1 MKYKEKK
8 CMNKKKSEN
17 NWAFMCVR
25 CAARIEKGGCFMEL
39 EVYRRYSQMA
49 RGLEK
54 AELVF
59 KNGRVFSSG
68 TGEFIDGD
76 VAVSDGIVIGVGTY
90 EGETEIDLDGKVI
103 CPGFIDSHLHLE
115 STLVTPGELVRQAA
129 QCGTTTFIV
138 DPHESANVSGT
149 DGIDYILDQTEEAPA
164 NVYVMMPSCVPA
176 THVDDN
182 GCLLTAGKMK
192 GYLDHPRIL
201 GLGEVMDA
209 PSVINGSIAM
219 HEKLHLFRDRVKDG
233 HAPFL
238 APGDLAAYVLGGIDT
253 DHECVD
259 YEYAMAEARNGMQV
273 LIREGSA
280 ARNLDAIV
288 KGIVEHHTDTSGFC
302 FCTDD
307 KHIEEI
313 RKEGHI
319 NYNVKR
325 AVQLGLP
332 VEKALQMAT
341 IQPARCY
348 GLYQLGMIA
357 PGRQADFVILDNVTD
372 LNVVDVYHCGKKI
385 IKDEKMEVKPCPP
398 HLKNTVH
405 VSGFSEE
412 RLKLKHSG
420 EKAHVIQMLEK
431 QIVTKHII
439 EEVPCAEKD
448 GEKYFESNEEYQ
460 KIAVIERHK
469 NTGKM
474 GVGIVKGYGI
484 HGGAIASSVSHD
496 SHNIIV
502 VGDNDHDMALAVK
515 EMMRTQGGYT
525 LVCDGEIYATLPLP
539 VMGLM
544 SDAGY
549 ENVNEALAKMI
560 PKAHEMGVKDGFD
573 PFITLSFMALPVI
586 PEIRITPRGIYLVN
600 EDRMLRTPFS

>member
-1 MKYKEKK
+1 
-8 CMNKKKSEN
+8 
-17 NWAFMCVR
+17 
-25 CAARIEKGGCFMEL
+25 MEL
-39 EVYRRYSQMA
+39 EVYRKYSQMA

-68 TGEFIDGD
+68 TGEFIEGD
-76 VAVSDGIVIGVGTY
+76 VAVADGIVIGVGTY

-149 DGIDYILDQTEEAPA
+149 DGIDYILDQTEDAPA

-182 GCLLTAGKMK
+182 GCTLTAGKMK

-219 HEKLHLFRDRVKDG
+219 HEKLRLFQDRVKDG

-288 KGIVEHHTDTSGFC
+288 KGIVEHHTDTSSFC

-372 LNVVDVYHCGKKI
+372 LNVVDVYHCGKRVI
-385 IKDEKMEVKPCPP
+385 RDEKVEVKPCPP

-412 RLKLKHSG
+412 RLKLKHPG
-420 EKAHVIQMLEK
+420 GKAHVIQMLEK
-431 QIVTKHII
+431 QIVTSDVV
-439 EEVPCAEKD
+439 EEVPWKVLD
-448 GEKYFESNEEYQ
+448 GEKYFVPDGEYQ

-484 HGGAIASSVSHD
+484 RGGAIASSVSHD

-502 VGDNDHDMALAVK
+502 VGDNDRDMALAVK

-525 LVCDGEIYATLPLP
+525 LVRDCEIYGTLPLP

-549 ENVNEALAKMI
+549 ESVNEALAKMI

-586 PEIRITPRGIYLVN
+586 PEIRITPRGIYLVK
-600 EDRMLRTPFS
+600 EDRMLRTPFC

>member
-1 MKYKEKK
+1 
-8 CMNKKKSEN
+8 MNV
-17 NWAFMCVR
+17 WRRRAFKGV
-25 CAARIEKGGCFMEL
+25 KGGFFMEL
-39 EVYRRYSQMA
+39 EMYRRYSQMA
-49 RGLEK
+49 RGIEK

-68 TGEFIDGD
+68 TGEFIDGN
-76 VAVSDGIVIGVGTY
+76 VAVADGIVIGVGTY
-90 EGETEIDLDGKVI
+90 EGETEIDLEGKVI

-149 DGIDYILDQTEEAPA
+149 DGIDYILDQTEDAPA

-182 GCLLTAGKMK
+182 GCILTAGKMK
-192 GYLDHPRIL
+192 GYLEHPRIL

-209 PSVINGSIAM
+209 PSVINGSVAM
-219 HEKLHLFRDRVKDG
+219 HEKLQLFQDRVKDG

-348 GLYQLGMIA
+348 GLYRLGMIA

-385 IKDEKMEVKPCPP
+385 IKDEKAELKPCPP
-398 HLKNTVH
+398 YLKNTVH

-412 RLKLKHSG
+412 RLKLKHPG
-420 EKAHVIQMLEK
+420 TKARVIQMLEK
-431 QIVTKHII
+431 QIVTKDVL
-439 EEVPCAEKD
+439 EEVPWIESD
-448 GEKYFESNEEYQ
+448 GEKYFAPDGEYQ

-469 NTGKM
+469 STGKT
-474 GVGIVKGYGI
+474 GVGIVSGFGI
-484 HGGAIASSVSHD
+484 QKGAIASSVSHD

-502 VGDNDHDMALAVK
+502 IGDNDEDMVLAVQ
-515 EMMRTQGGYT
+515 ELIRTQGGYT
-525 LVCDGEIYATLPLP
+525 IVADHKIFDTLELP

-549 ENVNEALAKMI
+549 QYNNHKLKNMI
-560 PKAHEMGVKDGFD
+560 NKAHEMGVGRGID

-586 PEIRITPRGIYLVN
+586 PEVRITPRGVYDVLGG
-600 EDRMLRTPFS
+600 EFCSY

>member
-1 MKYKEKK
+1 MNLEKYQQY
-8 CMNKKKSEN
+8 S
-17 NWAFMCVR
+17 
-25 CAARIEKGGCFMEL
+25 RI
-39 EVYRRYSQMA
+39 A

-54 AELVF
+54 ADLVL
-59 KNGRVFSSG
+59 KDARIVNVF
-68 TGEFIDGD
+68 TEEIIRGD
-76 VAVSDGIVIGVGTY
+76 IAIQDGIIAGIGSFHGK
-90 EGETEIDLDGKVI
+90 EERDLAGRYV

-115 STLVTPGELVRQAA
+115 STLVTPAELVTVASRH
-129 QCGTTTFIV
+129 GTTTFIV
-138 DPHESANVSGT
+138 DPHESANVSGLA
-149 DGIDYILDQTEEAPA
+149 GIDYILDQTEDVKA

-182 GCLLTAGKMK
+182 GCILTAGKMK
-192 GYLDHPRIL
+192 GYLEHPRIL

-209 PSVINGSIAM
+209 PSVINGSVAM
-219 HEKLHLFRDRVKDG
+219 HEKLQLFQDRVKDG

-348 GLYQLGMIA
+348 GLYRLGMIA
-357 PGRQADFVILDNVTD
+357 PGRQADFVILDNVAD

-385 IKDEKMEVKPCPP
+385 IKDEKAELKPCPP
-398 HLKNTVH
+398 YLKNTVH

-412 RLKLKHSG
+412 RLKLKHPG
-420 EKAHVIQMLEK
+420 TKARVIQMLEK
-431 QIVTKHII
+431 QIVTRDVL
-439 EEVPCAEKD
+439 EEVPWIESD
-448 GEKYFESNEEYQ
+448 GEKYFAPDGEYQ

-474 GVGIVKGYGI
+474 GVGIIKGYGI
-484 HGGAIASSVSHD
+484 RGGAIASSVSHD

-502 VGDNDHDMALAVK
+502 VGDNDRDMAIAVK

-525 LVCDGEIYATLPLP
+525 LVCNGEIYGTLPLP

-549 ENVNEALAKMI
+549 ESVNEALAKMI
-560 PKAHEMGVKDGFD
+560 PKAHEMGVKEGFD

>member
-1 MKYKEKK
+1 
-8 CMNKKKSEN
+8 
-17 NWAFMCVR
+17 
-25 CAARIEKGGCFMEL
+25 MEL
-39 EVYRRYSQMA
+39 EVYRKYSQMA

-68 TGEFIDGD
+68 TGEFIEGD
-76 VAVSDGIVIGVGTY
+76 VAVADGIVIGVGTY

-103 CPGFIDSHLHLE
+103 CPGFNDSHLHLE

-149 DGIDYILDQTEEAPA
+149 DGIDYILDQTEDAPA

-182 GCLLTAGKMK
+182 GCTLTAGKMK

-219 HEKLHLFRDRVKDG
+219 HEKLRLFQDRVKDG

-288 KGIVEHHTDTSGFC
+288 KGIVEHHTDTSSFC

-372 LNVVDVYHCGKKI
+372 LNVVDVYHCGKRVI
-385 IKDEKMEVKPCPP
+385 RDEKVEVKPCPP

-412 RLKLKHSG
+412 RLKLKHPG
-420 EKAHVIQMLEK
+420 GKAHVIQMLEK
-431 QIVTKHII
+431 QIVTSDVV
-439 EEVPCAEKD
+439 EEVPWKVLD
-448 GEKYFESNEEYQ
+448 GEKYFVPDGEYQ

-484 HGGAIASSVSHD
+484 RGGAIASSVSHD

-502 VGDNDHDMALAVK
+502 VGDNDRDMALAVK

-525 LVCDGEIYATLPLP
+525 LVRDGEIYGTLPLP

-549 ENVNEALAKMI
+549 ESVNEALAKMI
-560 PKAHEMGVKDGFD
+560 PKAYEMGVKDGFD

-586 PEIRITPRGIYLVN
+586 PEIRITPRGIYLVK
-600 EDRMLRTPFS
+600 EDRMLRTPFC

>member
-1 MKYKEKK
+1 
-8 CMNKKKSEN
+8 
-17 NWAFMCVR
+17 
-25 CAARIEKGGCFMEL
+25 MEL

-76 VAVSDGIVIGVGTY
+76 VAVADGIVIGVGTY

-138 DPHESANVSGT
+138 DPHESANVLGT
-149 DGIDYILDQTEEAPA
+149 DGIDYILDQTEDAPA

-219 HEKLHLFRDRVKDG
+219 HEKLHLFRDKVKDG

-280 ARNLDAIV
+280 ARNLDVIV

-385 IKDEKMEVKPCPP
+385 IKDEKAEEKPCPP

-412 RLKLKHSG
+412 HLKLKHSG

-431 QIVTKHII
+431 QIVTKDVV
-439 EEVPCAEKD
+439 EDVPWAETD
-448 GEKYFESNEEYQ
+448 GERYFTSNEEYQ

>member
-1 MKYKEKK
+1 
-8 CMNKKKSEN
+8 
-17 NWAFMCVR
+17 
-25 CAARIEKGGCFMEL
+25 MEL
-39 EVYRRYSQMA
+39 EVYRKYSQMA

-68 TGEFIDGD
+68 TGEFIEGD
-76 VAVSDGIVIGVGTY
+76 VAVADGIVIGVGTY

-149 DGIDYILDQTEEAPA
+149 DGIDYILDQTEDAPA

-182 GCLLTAGKMK
+182 GCTLTAGKMK

-219 HEKLHLFRDRVKDG
+219 HEKLRLFQDRVKDG

-288 KGIVEHHTDTSGFC
+288 KGIVEHHTDTSSFC

-357 PGRQADFVILDNVTD
+357 PGRQADFVILDNMTD
-372 LNVVDVYHCGKKI
+372 LNVVDVYHCGKRVI
-385 IKDEKMEVKPCPP
+385 RDEKVEVKPCPP

-412 RLKLKHSG
+412 RLKLKHPG
-420 EKAHVIQMLEK
+420 GKAHVIQMLEK
-431 QIVTKHII
+431 QIVTSDVV
-439 EEVPCAEKD
+439 EEVPWKVLD
-448 GEKYFESNEEYQ
+448 GEKYFVPDGEYQ

-484 HGGAIASSVSHD
+484 RGGAIASSVSHD

-502 VGDNDHDMALAVK
+502 VGDNDRDMALAVK

-525 LVCDGEIYATLPLP
+525 LVRDGEIYGTLPLP

-549 ENVNEALAKMI
+549 ESVNEALAKMI

-586 PEIRITPRGIYLVN
+586 PEIRITPRGIYLVK
-600 EDRMLRTPFS
+600 EDRMLRTPFC

>member
-1 MKYKEKK
+1 
-8 CMNKKKSEN
+8 
-17 NWAFMCVR
+17 
-25 CAARIEKGGCFMEL
+25 MEL
-39 EVYRRYSQMA
+39 EVYRKYSQMA

-68 TGEFIDGD
+68 TGEFIEGD
-76 VAVSDGIVIGVGTY
+76 VAVADGIVIGVGTY
-90 EGETEIDLDGKVI
+90 EGEMEIDLDGKVI

-149 DGIDYILDQTEEAPA
+149 DGIDYILDQTEDAPA

-182 GCLLTAGKMK
+182 GCTLTAGKMK

-219 HEKLHLFRDRVKDG
+219 HEKLRLFQDRVKDG

-288 KGIVEHHTDTSGFC
+288 KGIVEHHTDTSSFC

-372 LNVVDVYHCGKKI
+372 LNVVDVYHCGKRVI
-385 IKDEKMEVKPCPP
+385 RDEKVEVKPCPP

-412 RLKLKHSG
+412 RLKLKHPG
-420 EKAHVIQMLEK
+420 GKAHVIQMLEK
-431 QIVTKHII
+431 QIVTSDVV
-439 EEVPCAEKD
+439 EEVPWKVLD
-448 GEKYFESNEEYQ
+448 GEKYFVPDGEYQ

-484 HGGAIASSVSHD
+484 RGGAIASSVSHD

-502 VGDNDHDMALAVK
+502 VGDNDRDMALAVK

-525 LVCDGEIYATLPLP
+525 LVRDGEIYGTLPLP

-549 ENVNEALAKMI
+549 ESVNEALAKMI

-586 PEIRITPRGIYLVN
+586 PEIRITPRGIYLVK
-600 EDRMLRTPFS
+600 EDRMLRTPFC

>member
-1 MKYKEKK
+1 
-8 CMNKKKSEN
+8 
-17 NWAFMCVR
+17 
-25 CAARIEKGGCFMEL
+25 MEL
-39 EVYRRYSQMA
+39 EVYRKYSQMA

-68 TGEFIDGD
+68 TGEFIEGD
-76 VAVSDGIVIGVGTY
+76 VAVADGIVIGVGTY

-149 DGIDYILDQTEEAPA
+149 DGIDYILDQTEDAPA

-182 GCLLTAGKMK
+182 GCTLTAGKMK

-219 HEKLHLFRDRVKDG
+219 HEKLRLFQDRVKDG

-288 KGIVEHHTDTSGFC
+288 KGIVEHHTDTSSFC

-372 LNVVDVYHCGKKI
+372 LNVVDVYHCGKRVI
-385 IKDEKMEVKPCPP
+385 RDEKVEVKPCPP

-412 RLKLKHSG
+412 RLKLKHPG
-420 EKAHVIQMLEK
+420 GKAHVIQMLEK
-431 QIVTKHII
+431 QIVTSDVV
-439 EEVPCAEKD
+439 EEVPWKVLD
-448 GEKYFESNEEYQ
+448 GEKYFVPDGEYQ

-484 HGGAIASSVSHD
+484 RGGAIASSVSHD

-502 VGDNDHDMALAVK
+502 VGDNDRDMALAVK

-525 LVCDGEIYATLPLP
+525 LVRDGEIYGTLPLP

-549 ENVNEALAKMI
+549 ESVNEALAKMI
-560 PKAHEMGVKDGFD
+560 PKAYEMGVKDGFD
-573 PFITLSFMALPVI
+573 PFIPLSFMALPVI
-586 PEIRITPRGIYLVN
+586 PEIRITPRGIYLVK
-600 EDRMLRTPFS
+600 EDRMLRTPFC

>member
-1 MKYKEKK
+1 
-8 CMNKKKSEN
+8 
-17 NWAFMCVR
+17 
-25 CAARIEKGGCFMEL
+25 MEL
-39 EVYRRYSQMA
+39 EVYRKYSQMA

-68 TGEFIDGD
+68 TGEFIEGD
-76 VAVSDGIVIGVGTY
+76 VAVADGIVIGVGTY

-149 DGIDYILDQTEEAPA
+149 DGIDYILDQTEDAPA

-182 GCLLTAGKMK
+182 GCTLTAGKMK

-209 PSVINGSIAM
+209 PSVIIGSIAM
-219 HEKLHLFRDRVKDG
+219 HEKLRLFQDRVKDG

-288 KGIVEHHTDTSGFC
+288 KGIVEHHTDTSSFC

-372 LNVVDVYHCGKKI
+372 LNVVDVYHCGKRVI
-385 IKDEKMEVKPCPP
+385 RDEKVEVKPCPP

-412 RLKLKHSG
+412 RLKLKHPG
-420 EKAHVIQMLEK
+420 GKAHVIQMLEK
-431 QIVTKHII
+431 QIVTSDVV
-439 EEVPCAEKD
+439 EEVPWKVLD
-448 GEKYFESNEEYQ
+448 GEKYFVPDGEYQ

-484 HGGAIASSVSHD
+484 RGGAIASSVSHD

-502 VGDNDHDMALAVK
+502 VGDNDRDMALAVK

-525 LVCDGEIYATLPLP
+525 LVRDGEIYGTLPLP

-549 ENVNEALAKMI
+549 ESVNEALAKMI
-560 PKAHEMGVKDGFD
+560 PKAYEMGVKDGFD

-586 PEIRITPRGIYLVN
+586 PEIRITPRGIYLVK
-600 EDRMLRTPFS
+600 EDRMLRTPFC